1 MAEELEYGVSG
12 ATAGASLG
20 ASLGVTGMALGPFAG
35 VGLGIGLV
43 MGYQQKKRKKKLRR
57 DSDRLTAT
65 QLLSVAS
72 DTGRK
77 SRFEAASQRAL
88 YGGSGLS
95 MSSGSAQ
102 SVEANTMVESV
113 LQQEAT
119 LAGLPSKH
127 HWFKD
132 ARRHMGLSKP
142 GRHYRDRGI
151 NTSARV

>member
-20 ASLGVTGMALGPFAG
+20 ASLGVTGMAFGPFAG

-102 SVEANTMVESV
+102 HVEVAHDFVIFGCV
-113 LQQEAT
+113 I
-119 LAGLPSKH
+119 
-127 HWFKD
+127 FF
-132 ARRHMGLSKP
+132 
-142 GRHYRDRGI
+142 
-151 NTSARV
+151 

>member
-1 MAEELEYGVSG
+1 MAEELEYGISG

-20 ASLGVTGMALGPFAG
+20 SSLGLVGLGLTPFLG
-35 VGLGIGLV
+35 VGLLVGGI
-43 MGYQQKKRKKKLRR
+43 MGAQQKKKKKKLRR
-57 DSDRLTAT
+57 ESDRLTAT

-72 DTGRK
+72 DTGRQ

-88 YGGSGLS
+88 YGGAGIS

-102 SVEANTMVESV
+102 SVEANTMAESV
-113 LQQEAT
+113 LRQEAT
-119 LAGLPSKH
+119 LAGLPRKH

-132 ARRHMGLSKP
+132 ARRHMSLSKP

-151 NTSARV
+151 NTSVRY